1 MRRSSS
7 RLSIALAAV
16 FALVAG
22 ACGSD
27 SDSSSEPLETTDAST
42 ETTPAAEGAP
52 VDSAAPGTD
61 APVDSAASATD
72 AGGYSGSSA
81 VSGDVVVF
89 AAASLTEAFT
99 EVGDA
104 FVEGN
109 PDAEVTFNFAASSEL
124 VAQILEGAPAD
135 VYASADLSNMTKLTD
150 GGANAG
156 DPVVFAHNL
165 SEIIVAAGNPLG
177 IAGVEDLADS
187 KLILVVCAPEV
198 PCGTYA
204 AKIFDNAGVEV
215 TPDSFEENVKAVVA
229 KVTLGEADAG
239 IAYATDVNAAGDDA
253 IGVEIPGDLN
263 VVAEY
268 PMVTTTEATNPDGAQ
283 AFIDF
288 AVSDDGQAILAKYGF
303 TSP

>member
-1 MRRSSS
+1 MLVSWVVV
-7 RLSIALAAV
+7 LGAV
-16 FALVAG
+16 AS
-22 ACGSD
+22 ACGSG
-27 SDSSSEPLETTDAST
+27 SDSSSEPPETASPSTDAAVGT
-42 ETTPAAEGAP
+42 AVPPTDA
-52 VDSAAPGTD
+52 GTD
-61 APVDSAASATD
+61 A
-72 AGGYSGSSA
+72 GSGV

-104 FVEGN
+104 FMETN
-109 PDAEVTFNFAASSEL
+109 PDAELTFNFAASSEL

-135 VYASADLSNMTKLTD
+135 VYASADLNNMTKLTD

-156 DPVVFAHNL
+156 DPVVFANNL
-165 SEIIVAAGNPLG
+165 SEIIVAPGNPLG
-177 IAGVEDLADS
+177 ISGVEDLADS
-187 KLILVVCAPEV
+187 ELILVVCAPEV

-204 AKIFDNAGVEV
+204 TEIFDNAGVDI
-215 TPDSFEENVKAVVA
+215 TPDSFEENVKAVVT

-239 IAYATDVNAAGDDA
+239 IAYATDVQAAGDDA
-253 IGVEIPGDLN
+253 TGVEIPADLN

-268 PMVTTTEATNPDGAQ
+268 PMVATTEATNPEGAQ

-288 AVSDDGQAILAKYGF
+288 VVSESGQAILAKYGF